1 MFLWQVHPRHLHSK
15 HRGRCFFFLALLSMF
30 EKERSALHF
39 KRRMQSRKERARRRI
54 KMKTPEEIVDSIV
67 NVNELTSVKKIVVL
81 EGEHDAGK
89 TSTLKDVVRQV
100 YELYPTAWM
109 GQRKYVAEKFDIKT
123 LSENVQSRDYT
134 AVFKI
139 NGIVVVIRT
148 GGDNPSVIASTFS
161 IAAKY
166 KAEIVVMALKVGN
179 NKSRAQI
186 AFEKIMQSVKVEV
199 VTKNIRGRVLRKYSE
214 ETEVAKSIVSV
225 IVENVE
231 KKGG

>member
-1 MFLWQVHPRHLHSK
+1 
-15 HRGRCFFFLALLSMF
+15 
-30 EKERSALHF
+30 
-39 KRRMQSRKERARRRI
+39 
-54 KMKTPEEIVDSIV
+54 MKTPEEIVDSIV
-67 NVNELTSVKKIVVL
+67 NVDELTSLKKIVVL
-81 EGEHDAGK
+81 EGEHNAGK

-109 GQRKYVAEKFDIKT
+109 GRRKYLAEKFDIKT

-166 KAEIVVMALKVGN
+166 KAEIVVMALKVAN

-225 IVENVE
+225 VVENVE